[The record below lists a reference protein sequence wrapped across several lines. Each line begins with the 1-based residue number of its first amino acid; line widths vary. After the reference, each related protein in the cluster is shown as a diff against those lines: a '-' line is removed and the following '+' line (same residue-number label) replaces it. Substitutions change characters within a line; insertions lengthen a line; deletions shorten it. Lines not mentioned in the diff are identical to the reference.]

1 MVPRGEGQ
9 TRTSRRILRAKSF
22 APMRIHRPAKFNCR
36 VEVQS
41 SRVESSRIAG
51 LIFPANSSTLPAT
64 TNTAVRDAVGC
75 RLSDNDTMAA
85 AAGGGD
91 NEEAADFLNIFGFQH
106 CTNSIPEENDDE
118 AMAVSPVV
126 ESIASSLSL
135 NLNERWTTDDGRCGG
150 GGAMELKLERKQPV
164 STTTMT
170 TATTPLR
177 WR

>member
-36 VEVQS
+36 VEVQW
-41 SRVESSRIAG
+41 SRVESSRVAG

-64 TNTAVRDAVGC
+64 TNTAVRPLWYAVGC

-91 NEEAADFLNIFGFQH
+91 NEVAADF
-106 CTNSIPEENDDE
+106 
-118 AMAVSPVV
+118 
-126 ESIASSLSL
+126 
-135 NLNERWTTDDGRCGG
+135 
-150 GGAMELKLERKQPV
+150 
-164 STTTMT
+164 
-170 TATTPLR
+170 
-177 WR
+177 